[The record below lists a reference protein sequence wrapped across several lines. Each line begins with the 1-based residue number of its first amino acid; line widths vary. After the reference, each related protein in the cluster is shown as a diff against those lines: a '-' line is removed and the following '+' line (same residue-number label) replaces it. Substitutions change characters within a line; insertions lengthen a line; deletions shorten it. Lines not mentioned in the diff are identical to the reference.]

1 MFKNLLC
8 PVMLYLELK
17 ISVQIISV
25 QIIRLNLTKQRCPHP
40 WIKHCIEF
48 CFIVCCKMNVEL
60 RDVSLLGLEM
70 LLRLVS

>member
-1 MFKNLLC
+1 VSCNVIPRAKNL
-8 PVMLYLELK
+8 
-17 ISVQIISV
+17 SSIISV